1 MIRSELEYDLWVRWR
16 DSYFA
21 FNFAASW
28 YQLWIVVIIIK
39 DKLGNIYSE
48 KKKASHKERNVEHV
62 YQAHINL
69 CFTFDAVVLRIEAAT
84 LVSLKGFVYA
94 AKRN

>member
-21 FNFAASW
+21 FNFVASW
-28 YQLWIVVIIIK
+28 YQLWIVVLLIK

-48 KKKASHKERNVEHV
+48 KRKHHTKKEM
-62 YQAHINL
+62 
-69 CFTFDAVVLRIEAAT
+69 
-84 LVSLKGFVYA
+84 
-94 AKRN
+94 